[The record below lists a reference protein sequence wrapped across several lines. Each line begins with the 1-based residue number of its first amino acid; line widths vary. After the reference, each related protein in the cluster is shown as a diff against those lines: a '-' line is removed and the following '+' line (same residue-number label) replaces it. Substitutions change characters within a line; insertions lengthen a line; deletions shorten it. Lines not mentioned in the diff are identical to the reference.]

1 VPQPK
6 LTGTFT
12 RFWAGLGSGIIVGW
26 AVFRGAVFAPGEP
39 EFQCITVGA
48 LLAGILALVRLKGS
62 SHALALVLAY
72 GAVRLLAGPEASW
85 TAGLSG
91 VLLGLGILI
100 VAMIYEELEQ
110 SGLRF
115 GKFLLVGPLLGGIY
129 LAVSPIADFGDL
141 SVLNAAHYFVFQFLL
156 GFVIGDGVA
165 FGIEVADRILSSGR
179 RQEPERQ
186 DA

>member
-26 AVFRGAVFAPGEP
+26 AVFRGAVFSPDQP
-39 EFQCITVGA
+39 EFHCITVGA
-48 LLAGILALVRLKGS
+48 LLAGILALVRLTGI

-72 GAVRLLAGPEASW
+72 GALRLLVGPYASW
-85 TAGLSG
+85 AAGLSG
-91 VLLGLGILI
+91 VLLGVGILI
-100 VAMIYEELEQ
+100 VSLIYEELER

-115 GKFLLVGPLLGGIY
+115 GKFLIVGPLLGGIY
-129 LAVSPIADFGDL
+129 LAISPIADFGDL
-141 SVLNAAHYFVFQFLL
+141 SVFNAAHYFVFQFLL

-165 FGIEVADRILSSGR
+165 FGIEVVDRFLPPGR
-179 RQEPERQ
+179 WKRRG
-186 DA
+186 